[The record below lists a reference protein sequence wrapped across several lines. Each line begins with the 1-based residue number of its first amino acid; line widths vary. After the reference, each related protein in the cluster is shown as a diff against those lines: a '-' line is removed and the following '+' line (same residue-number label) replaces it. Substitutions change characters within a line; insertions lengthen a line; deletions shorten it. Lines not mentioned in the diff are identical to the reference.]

1 MNGVFD
7 LVFSMLGSV
16 ISFMKE
22 IPLSDNVS
30 LYDFSLAL
38 FIMTITIVAFVPLV
52 RTGSSNNI
60 NNTIREKNRAE
71 RSNNSD
77 E

>member
-1 MNGVFD
+1 MNSVFD
-7 LVFSMLGSV
+7 LIFNMFGQVV
-16 ISFMKE
+16 VFMKR

-52 RTGSSNNI
+52 RTGSSNNV
-60 NNTIREKNRAE
+60 NNTIRERNRAE

>member
-1 MNGVFD
+1 MDSVFD
-7 LVFSMLGSV
+7 LIFNMFGQVV
-16 ISFMKE
+16 VFMKE

-52 RTGSSNNI
+52 RTGSSNNV
-60 NNTIREKNRAE
+60 NNTIRERNRAE
-71 RSNNSD
+71 RSNND
-77 E
+77 

>member
-1 MNGVFD
+1 MSGVFD
-7 LVFSMLGSV
+7 LIFNMFGQVV
-16 ISFMKE
+16 AFMKE

-30 LYDFSLAL
+30 LYDFSLAI

-52 RTGSSNNI
+52 RTGSSNNV
-60 NNTIREKNRAE
+60 NNTIRERNRAE

-77 E
+77 D